1 MCFNIFYATGFLS
14 GCRYKIY
21 IKYGVVVMAYSPTYT
36 SSDFQNIVV
45 DGLGTAGAS
54 VVSWIS
60 LIVLL
65 AILGLVVGMFM
76 KLGKVFK
83 R

>member
-1 MCFNIFYATGFLS
+1 
-14 GCRYKIY
+14 
-21 IKYGVVVMAYSPTYT
+21 MAYNGTYT
-36 SSDFQNIVV
+36 TGDFQNIVV

-65 AILGLVVGMFM
+65 AILGLVVGMFV

>member
-1 MCFNIFYATGFLS
+1 
-14 GCRYKIY
+14 
-21 IKYGVVVMAYSPTYT
+21 MAYTGNNYT
-36 SSDFQNIVV
+36 TADFQNIVV

-54 VVSWIS
+54 AVSWVS

-65 AILGLVVGMFM
+65 AVLGLVVGLFV

>member
-1 MCFNIFYATGFLS
+1 
-14 GCRYKIY
+14 
-21 IKYGVVVMAYSPTYT
+21 MAYNGTYT
-36 SSDFQNIVV
+36 TNDFQNIVV

-65 AILGLVVGMFM
+65 AVLGLVVGMFV

>member
-1 MCFNIFYATGFLS
+1 MSYNAS
-14 GCRYKIY
+14 
-21 IKYGVVVMAYSPTYT
+21 YSTN
-36 SSDFQNIVV
+36 DFQNIVV

-54 VVSWIS
+54 VVSWVS

-65 AILGLVVGMFM
+65 AVLGLVVGLFM

-83 R
+83 K

>member
-1 MCFNIFYATGFLS
+1 
-14 GCRYKIY
+14 
-21 IKYGVVVMAYSPTYT
+21 MAYAPTYT
-36 SSDFQNIVV
+36 TGDFQNIVV

-54 VVSWIS
+54 IISWIS